1 MTSFDEIARQSR
13 YSVNDQDTSADAR
26 KRAHKHEVALQK
38 KQKME
43 EMRVEEAN
51 RAFRARQEEAEEL
64 KRQEAER
71 SRQREMAGGWN
82 TKPVTAPESET
93 KQEPSVKAPVEV
105 AAKPEVKKAATW
117 KKVTPQRVRSL
128 KEIQEEEVS
137 EEEGCEG

>member
-1 MTSFDEIARQSR
+1 MS
-13 YSVNDQDTSADAR
+13 DQDTSADAR

-51 RAFRARQEEAEEL
+51 RAFRARQEEVEEL

-71 SRQREMAGGWN
+71 SRQREMTVGWN

-93 KQEPSVKAPVEV
+93 KQEPSVKEPVEV